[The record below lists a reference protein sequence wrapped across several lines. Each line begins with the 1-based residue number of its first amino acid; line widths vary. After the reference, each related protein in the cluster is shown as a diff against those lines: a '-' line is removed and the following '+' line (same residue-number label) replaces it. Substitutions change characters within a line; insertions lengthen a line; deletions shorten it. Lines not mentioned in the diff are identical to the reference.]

1 MAKSVIGWPD
11 LLEIYQH
18 SRWDGPTEGQVT
30 IANQSMVETLELIE
44 RSEKAAEASDIAP
57 AVLQGD
63 IAVGNVV
70 RARIGYPQYRLGV
83 LVENWDSLLASP
95 ERRIEEPMHYFVKS
109 DGAHSGMQ
117 PATDPIVRYR
127 AILRFI
133 GLLGRAALFTD
144 ARHGKLVYF
153 GGGRLEVP
161 VRYEA
166 SDFRK
171 VDADNVEALA
181 AALDGDVHHEQRLS
195 ILGDAVVALV
205 AGQSEAG
212 RFLYLLQNARE
223 LEKRVKEGY
232 KLFASSFSY
241 SKIRSEVE
249 KNQAEYVGRV
259 HKTFSDIQGQL
270 LGLPVSAI
278 VVATQLKPSPVCN
291 SDAIANLAILS
302 GAWLFVALLIAS
314 CGNQWLTLNSIAREI
329 RDQRNKL
336 NSDFSEVRYLFADSF
351 DAIAARIC
359 WHRAVLVAISL
370 VALCGAIFTWQGYRL
385 ATAVNAWQC
394 LTGSS

>member
-1 MAKSVIGWPD
+1 MAKSVISWPD

-18 SRWDGPTEGQVT
+18 SRWDDTTDGQLT
-30 IANQSMVETLELIE
+30 IVNQSIVETLELIE
-44 RSEKAAEASDIAP
+44 SSEKAAEASDIAP
-57 AVLQGD
+57 AVLPGD
-63 IAVGNVV
+63 IAVGNVI

-83 LVENWDSLLASP
+83 LAENWDSLLASP
-95 ERRIEEPMHYFVKS
+95 ERRIEEPLNYFVKS
-109 DGAHSGMQ
+109 DGAHSGML
-117 PATDPIVRYR
+117 PATDSIVRYR
-127 AILRFI
+127 ATLRFI

-166 SDFRK
+166 RDFRK
-171 VDADNVEALA
+171 VDTDHVEALA
-181 AALDGDVHHEQRLS
+181 AALEGDVHQEQRLS
-195 ILGDAVVALV
+195 ILGDAVTALV

-212 RFLYLLQNARE
+212 RFLYLLQNVDE
-223 LEKRVKEGY
+223 LAKRVIEGY

-241 SKIRSEVE
+241 SKVRSEVE
-249 KNQAEYVGRV
+249 KNQAEYVGRI

-278 VVATQLKPSPVCN
+278 VVATQLKSATVCN
-291 SDAIANLAILS
+291 SEAIANLAILS

-336 NSDFSEVRYLFADSF
+336 NSDFSEVRYLFVDSF
-351 DAIAARIC
+351 DAIGARIL
-359 WHRAVLVAISL
+359 WHRTVLITISL
-370 VALCGAIFTWQGYRL
+370 VALGGALFTWQGYRL
-385 ATAVNAWQC
+385 VTTVNSWEC
-394 LTGSS
+394 LTGFS